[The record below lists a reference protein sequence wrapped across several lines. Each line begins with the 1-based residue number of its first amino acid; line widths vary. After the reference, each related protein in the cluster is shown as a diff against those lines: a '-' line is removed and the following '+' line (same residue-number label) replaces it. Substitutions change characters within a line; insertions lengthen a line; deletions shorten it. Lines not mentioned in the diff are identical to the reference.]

1 MNKSEDSED
10 SEEDCVTIKSNEVI
24 NYNFSHDLIELYLN
38 LSRKNDP
45 LIINTIYNNYCHSI
59 QRVIDDKTID
69 EPDRKRR
76 LVLLYKLIAQT
87 RDIVYGKGERLL
99 AYVLICA
106 WYKFYPVSA
115 SFAIKT
121 MVTNNDNDEDL
132 YSPYGSWCDIKYF
145 CDYVH
150 HAEYIDDDSKNKLV
164 DTAIG
169 IMNHQINKDRISWNY
184 TLKIY
189 LEDKMNNPASFLQRP
204 NGRDVMTF
212 AVKWCPREKSKFGW
226 LYELIVFQWNS
237 MFSPNTQFV
246 TKEQIVICKRNY
258 RKMISALNRELDTTQ
273 IKQCANKWSTIKPE
287 NVSIGTMVSQKTAF
301 GKTINQDRIDCNNN
315 FNEYFEE
322 TNTICDYKLS
332 TNRSMLPLSTIVQYA
347 MNYIQNGIRDERKK
361 TWINN
366 IWNKNMNHL
375 NKSVLTNSIPIID
388 ISWDIDKDSRNTSI
402 GLGIAVAIKSNIN
415 RIILFD
421 TVSYWL
427 SVSPNQE
434 FISIIE
440 QILNRTK
447 TATLSNIDSAF
458 SLIAEAFASTV
469 TNDTDSIKDDM
480 VFFIFNGGKTINTAL
495 KEQFR
500 SSTFIF
506 WNIQRTGYLNYKLID
521 SAPGNFYLCGNSI
534 SDINNIQKY
543 YIDRFK
549 NSDLGN
555 YIENILNNPRYKSME
570 RCLIDVM

>member
-1 MNKSEDSED
+1 
-10 SEEDCVTIKSNEVI
+10 
-24 NYNFSHDLIELYLN
+24 
-38 LSRKNDP
+38 
-45 LIINTIYNNYCHSI
+45 
-59 QRVIDDKTID
+59 
-69 EPDRKRR
+69 
-76 LVLLYKLIAQT
+76 
-87 RDIVYGKGERLL
+87 
-99 AYVLICA
+99 
-106 WYKFYPVSA
+106 
-115 SFAIKT
+115 
-121 MVTNNDNDEDL
+121 
-132 YSPYGSWCDIKYF
+132 
-145 CDYVH
+145 
-150 HAEYIDDDSKNKLV
+150 
-164 DTAIG
+164 
-169 IMNHQINKDRISWNY
+169 
-184 TLKIY
+184 
-189 LEDKMNNPASFLQRP
+189 
-204 NGRDVMTF
+204 
-212 AVKWCPREKSKFGW
+212 
-226 LYELIVFQWNS
+226 
-237 MFSPNTQFV
+237 
-246 TKEQIVICKRNY
+246 
-258 RKMISALNRELDTTQ
+258 
-273 IKQCANKWSTIKPE
+273 
-287 NVSIGTMVSQKTAF
+287 
-301 GKTINQDRIDCNNN
+301 
-315 FNEYFEE
+315 
-322 TNTICDYKLS
+322 
-332 TNRSMLPLSTIVQYA
+332 
-347 MNYIQNGIRDERKK
+347 
-361 TWINN
+361 
-366 IWNKNMNHL
+366 MNHL